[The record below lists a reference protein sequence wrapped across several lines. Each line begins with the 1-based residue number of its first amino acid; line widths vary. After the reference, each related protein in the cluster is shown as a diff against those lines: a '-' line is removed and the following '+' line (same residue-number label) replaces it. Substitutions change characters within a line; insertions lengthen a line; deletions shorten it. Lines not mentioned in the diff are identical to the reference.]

1 MNNVKFLKVNGEENE
16 DIMVK
21 CDISAFPTF
30 VLFKKGKLLDSK
42 ACKLDENELKKFI
55 NSQV

>member
-1 MNNVKFLKVNGEENE
+1 MEKYE
-16 DIMVK
+16 
-21 CDISAFPTF
+21 ISAFPTF

-42 ACKLDENELKKFI
+42 AGKLDENELKKFI